1 MQLSEFS
8 KICDPSPT
16 HGSSFSEIVSER
28 DVHVH
33 VLIRV
38 WILNGFMKDAL
49 WDGTWSSGIVQ
60 LY

>member
-49 WDGTWSSGIVQ
+49 WDGT
-60 LY
+60 